1 MEEMEV
7 FIEDYE
13 QISELSD
20 LHDVSDAQIVYALLE
35 IVKRKKLIDK
45 IKDYV

>member
-7 FIEDYE
+7 FSEDYK

-20 LHDVSDAQIVYALLE
+20 LHDVSDGQIVYALLE
-35 IVKRKKLIDK
+35 IVKRENLIDK